1 MAMEEDELLGLF
13 EVMDALLEDP
23 YWAQP
28 HPKPCSDTPW
38 AGVECELGSNCAANL
53 FRFCMLIISNV
64 AEL

>member
-38 AGVECELGSNCAANL
+38 AGVECELGSNCAWVHEVCN
-53 FRFCMLIISNV
+53 
-64 AEL
+64 